1 MFKSPL
7 SSRYSSTLRPS
18 AAVCS
23 CQLWIWCRHSGQLHH
38 CPGAAVQHRQEQQC
52 NTVQEQQ
59 CKTVQD
65 TVNEQVCESVQE
77 QECNTVYDEVCDSAQ
92 PTYRS
97 GGFGGSARGSGSSS
111 SGASSGYGAASAPAC
126 RQVARQGKSANKSP
140 DKLAPMFP
148 DRNTRELC

>member
-1 MFKSPL
+1 MPNCHHHLGSNLSSHTIFDAGPRDNSGLEPGLVHFKCVSPL

-92 PTYRS
+92 PTYGS

-111 SGASSGYGAASAPAC
+111 SGASSG
-126 RQVARQGKSANKSP
+126 
-140 DKLAPMFP
+140 
-148 DRNTRELC
+148 